1 MWIEH
6 RLKALESVTEPER
19 VLVVVGPGETLE
31 QAVDRMGLAPG
42 TPVVEVHTGVPR
54 DTRG

>member
-1 MWIEH
+1 MRIEH
-6 RLKALESVTEPER
+6 RLKALESVAEPEC
-19 VLVVVGPGETLE
+19 VLVVVAPGETLE
-31 QAVDRMGLAPG
+31 QSVDRMGLAPG